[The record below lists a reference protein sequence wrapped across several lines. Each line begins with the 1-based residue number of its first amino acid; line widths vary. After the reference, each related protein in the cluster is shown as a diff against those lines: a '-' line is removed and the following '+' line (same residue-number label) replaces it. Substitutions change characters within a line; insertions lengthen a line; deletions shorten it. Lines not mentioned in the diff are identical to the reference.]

1 MLKKILSKT
10 LRHLADQLDANS
22 CEISEQES
30 LEIMEVIAKCNTE
43 RPMSKEQ
50 ACDYLHLSRSTFD
63 TYVRNGYIPRG
74 QKILGFKELGWV
86 KADLD
91 IANEKLKHL

>member
-1 MLKKILSKT
+1 
-10 LRHLADQLDANS
+10 
-22 CEISEQES
+22 
-30 LEIMEVIAKCNTE
+30 
-43 RPMSKEQ
+43 MSKEQ
-50 ACDYLHLSRSTFD
+50 AYDYLHLSRSTFD
-63 TYVRNGYIPRG
+63 TYVRNDYIPRG